1 MCEAAPAAA
10 ADEPKH
16 PRIGCTRFLVWIV
29 SLSAISSIISG
40 YDQGVIA
47 GAMLTLQEDL
57 GLTGVE
63 LELCVGVIN
72 LAAALGGIVTG
83 AIADAKG
90 RRWTITLSN
99 VLFLLGSLLL
109 TIAEDFFTLMVGRV
123 FMGLGVGIALVAAP
137 IFTAE
142 ISPAHLRGSLVAMS
156 DVATNAGILLGYAAG
171 LSFYGVVGGWRYMFA
186 IGMLPAGLL
195 AILIW
200 TVPESPRW
208 LAMRGRD
215 NDALA
220 ALVRIGDKAYAEAEL
235 ESIRTSIQNDST
247 AGEASWKEIFFPADR
262 PTARMLT
269 AGLGVAFFSQAC
281 GTEAVTYYI
290 PEVMV
295 NVGLSDYEALVATM
309 GAGGCKVLCLL
320 FASQLFDRLGRRPML
335 LISAFGLAAS
345 FGVVSASYS
354 INLNWLSVV
363 GVCGIMGSFSL
374 GFSPL
379 VYVVGTEVFP
389 NRLRAKAMS
398 LALFI
403 TRMLAGIVSI
413 SFISLEEGLGPTLL
427 WASFSAIAVSA
438 MVFIFFSVPETMGLE
453 LEDVAALFTAGGSST
468 QKKTATTLLSR
479 VTSRSHQVVEP
490 SVVTEASTA
499 AADRV

>member
-1 MCEAAPAAA
+1 MCEARMERAAE
-10 ADEPKH
+10 EPTKE

-29 SLSAISSIISG
+29 TLSSISSIISG

-47 GAMLTLQEDL
+47 GAMLPLQEDL
-57 GLTGVE
+57 GLSGVQ

-72 LAAALGGIVTG
+72 IAAAVGGVATG

-99 VLFLLGSLLL
+99 VLFLVGSLLL
-109 TIAEDFFTLMVGRV
+109 TLAQGFITLMVGRV
-123 FMGLGVGIALVAAP
+123 CMGLGVGIALVAAP

-142 ISPAHLRGSLVAMS
+142 VSPAHLRGRLVAMS

-171 LSFYGVVGGWRYMFA
+171 FGFYGVAGGWRFMFA
-186 IGMLPAGLL
+186 IGMVPAGLL

-215 NDALA
+215 KDALA
-220 ALVRIGDKAYAEAEL
+220 ALMRIGDKAYAEAEL
-235 ESIRTSIQNDST
+235 DNIRTAVQADASE
-247 AGEASWKEIFFPADR
+247 GEASWKEVFCPKDR

-290 PEVMV
+290 PQVMV
-295 NVGLSDYEALVATM
+295 NVGLSDFDALVATM
-309 GAGGCKVLCLL
+309 GAGGCKVLFLL
-320 FASQLFDRLGRRPML
+320 IASQLFDRVGRRPML
-335 LISAFGLAAS
+335 LLSAFGLVIS
-345 FGVVSASYS
+345 FGVMSASYS
-354 INLNWLSVV
+354 SGMDWLSVV
-363 GVCGIMGSFSL
+363 GVCGIMGAFSL

-403 TRMLAGIVSI
+403 TRILAGVVSI
-413 SFISLEEGLGPTLL
+413 SFISLEVALGPTLL
-427 WASFSAIAVSA
+427 WASFSMIAAAAVI
-438 MVFIFFSVPETMGLE
+438 FIFFNVPETMGLE
-453 LEDVAALFTAGGSST
+453 LEDVAALFKGNRIGASTAGPT
-468 QKKTATTLLSR
+468 KKPARSTTLLTR
-479 VTSRSHQVVEP
+479 VTSLSHQVEP
-490 SVVTEASTA
+490 
-499 AADRV
+499 